1 MYNDIIVDNF
11 SNPKFV
17 GDLESADYKF
27 EIGNP
32 VCGDRIHMQVEL
44 DGDYIR
50 DSRFRAWGCATSVAT
65 ANIFCESIIGLSIEA
80 ISARESTE
88 ISEMLGELEPS
99 QQHCINILIE
109 LHQELI
115 LAVSLVEV

>member
-88 ISEMLGELEPS
+88 ISAMLGELEPS

-109 LHQELI
+109 LHQELV
-115 LAVSLVEV
+115 LAVSLVEG